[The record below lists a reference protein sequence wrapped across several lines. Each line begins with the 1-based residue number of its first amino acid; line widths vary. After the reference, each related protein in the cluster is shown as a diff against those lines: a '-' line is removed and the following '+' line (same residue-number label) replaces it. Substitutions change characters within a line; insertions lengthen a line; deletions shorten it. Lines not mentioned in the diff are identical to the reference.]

1 MTTSPTTEHRRVL
14 VVGRSPSV
22 LENAVEALRAD
33 GYDADATNQFAT
45 VLDDYDARAVDVLVF
60 GGMVPADAKEQLRRD
75 VTALNPAVTVVQG
88 LAGIAGLIAAQVRAA
103 TSPDALTASY
113 DPDSRTVSLTLE
125 APADVVVE
133 AWWAVSM
140 TPPEPT
146 SASLRVLDARLEAGA
161 HTVPLP
167 DDVPSVASFAAVT
180 VGSSTAVS
188 STAVVVVGPLPRAVT
203 QLAPRAGADNPLP
216 PVRAVSTGVAD

>member
-1 MTTSPTTEHRRVL
+1 MTTSSTVARARVL

-22 LENAVEALRAD
+22 LEGAVEALRAD
-33 GYDADATNQFAT
+33 GFDADATNQFGR

-60 GGMVPADAKEQLRRD
+60 GGMVPADAKERLRDAFSDR
-75 VTALNPAVTVVQG
+75 NPKVTVVQG

-103 TSPDALTASY
+103 TSPGAPAVVY
-113 DPDSRTVSLTLE
+113 DPDARAVTFALDT
-125 APADVVVE
+125 AAHVVVE

-167 DDVPSVASFAAVT
+167 DDVPSVASFAAVM
-180 VGSSTAVS
+180 VGRSTAVL
-188 STAVVVVGPLPRAVT
+188 VVGPMPRAVT
-203 QLAPRAGADNPLP
+203 QLAPRTGADSSLP
-216 PVRAVSTGVAD
+216 PVRAVSTGARVAD

>member
-1 MTTSPTTEHRRVL
+1 MTTPLTTDRPRVL

-22 LENAVEALRAD
+22 LEAAVEILRAD
-33 GYDADATNQFAT
+33 GYAADATNQFGS

-60 GGMVPADAKEQLRRD
+60 GGMVPADAKEQLRSD
-75 VTALNPAVTVVQG
+75 VAALNPRVTVVQG

-103 TSPDALTASY
+103 TSPGAPALDY
-113 DPDSRTVSLTLE
+113 DPATRTLGFALE

-146 SASLRVLDARLEAGA
+146 SASLRVLDARLDAGA
-161 HTVPLP
+161 HAVPLP

-180 VGSSTAVS
+180 VGSST
-188 STAVVVVGPLPRAVT
+188 TVVVVGTMPRAVT
-203 QLAPRAGADNPLP
+203 QLVPRSGGDDRLP
-216 PVRAVSTGVAD
+216 PVRAVSTGARTAD

>member
-1 MTTSPTTEHRRVL
+1 MTTSSPSAGARVL

-22 LENAVEALRAD
+22 LEGAVDALRAD
-33 GYDADATNQFAT
+33 GFDADATNQFGS

-75 VTALNPAVTVVQG
+75 VTALNPRVTVVQG

-103 TSPDALTASY
+103 MSPGAAVDY
-113 DPDSRTVSLTLE
+113 DPDTRALAFTLE

-133 AWWAVSM
+133 ASWAVSM

-146 SASLRVLDARLEAGA
+146 SASLRVLDVRLDAGA

-180 VGSSTAVS
+180 AGSST
-188 STAVVVVGPLPRAVT
+188 TVVVVGPMPRAVT
-203 QLAPRAGADNPLP
+203 QLAPRTGSDNVLP
-216 PVRAVSTGVAD
+216 PVRAVSTGVDQA

>member
-1 MTTSPTTEHRRVL
+1 MTTSSPGARSRVL

-22 LENAVEALRAD
+22 LEGAVEALRAD
-33 GYDADATNQFAT
+33 GFDADATNQFGS

-60 GGMVPADAKEQLRRD
+60 GGMVPGDAKEQLRCD
-75 VTALNPAVTVVQG
+75 VTALNPEVTVVQG

-103 TSPDALTASY
+103 TSPGGPAVDY
-113 DPDSRTVSLTLE
+113 DPDTRALAFTLA
-125 APADVVVE
+125 APADVVAE

-180 VGSSTAVS
+180 VGSST
-188 STAVVVVGPLPRAVT
+188 TVVVVGAMPRAVT
-203 QLAPRAGADNPLP
+203 QLAPRTGADTALP
-216 PVRAVSTGVAD
+216 PVRAVATGARVAD

>member
-1 MTTSPTTEHRRVL
+1 MTTSSTDRRRVL

-33 GYDADATNQFAT
+33 GYDADATNQFGT

-75 VTALNPAVTVVQG
+75 VAALNPGVTVVQG

-103 TSPDALTASY
+103 TSPGAPAVVY
-113 DPDSRTVSLTLE
+113 DPDARAVTFALDT
-125 APADVVVE
+125 AAHVVVE

-180 VGSSTAVS
+180 VGSSTAV
-188 STAVVVVGPLPRAVT
+188 VVVGAMPRAVT
-203 QLAPRAGADNPLP
+203 QLAPRTGADTALP
-216 PVRAVSTGVAD
+216 PVRAVSTGAADD

>member
-1 MTTSPTTEHRRVL
+1 MTTSTNTEGRRVL

-22 LENAVEALRAD
+22 LEGAVDALRAD
-33 GYDADATNQFAT
+33 GFDADATNQFAS

-75 VTALNPAVTVVQG
+75 VAALNPRVTVVQG
-88 LAGIAGLIAAQVRAA
+88 LAGIAGLVAAQVRAA
-103 TSPDALTASY
+103 TSPQALVVGH
-113 DPDSRTVSLTLE
+113 DPDARTLSFAVE

-146 SASLRVLDARLEAGA
+146 STSLRVLDAHLAAGP
-161 HTVPLP
+161 HSVPLP